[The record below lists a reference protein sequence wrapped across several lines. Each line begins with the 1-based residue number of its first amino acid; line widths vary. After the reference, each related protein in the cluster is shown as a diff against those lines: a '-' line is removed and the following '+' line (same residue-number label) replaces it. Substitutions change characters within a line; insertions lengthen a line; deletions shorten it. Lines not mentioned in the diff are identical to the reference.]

1 MTNAM
6 SDVQTMEAQHTTA
19 GGAPAPGEGVEE
31 CWMDFDG
38 ARMRY
43 LKAGAGPAFVL
54 LHGLLGY
61 SFSWRYTLPALA
73 PYATVYAPDM
83 LGAGFSDRP
92 RGIDHSMHATALRVL
107 RFIENLGLESFDLLG
122 TSRGGAVAMAVAAES
137 LKDTSRP
144 RLNRLVLVCPVNPYS
159 AHGKRLAPFFGTR
172 FGAAGFRWVT
182 DRMPF
187 LFPFW
192 HSRLYADRR
201 RILPGSLEGY
211 KAPLAI
217 PGLFEHGLSI
227 VRTWTADLQDLE
239 ELLPTLA
246 PIPTLLMCGS
256 KDSAVYASSME
267 PLGRHFAQAQ
277 KVVFPDIGHL
287 PYEECPEQF
296 NQALI
301 RFMTSQEKTSPLLAK
316 NARPFDPAQG
326 KNGAPV
332 SE

>member
-1 MTNAM
+1 M
-6 SDVQTMEAQHTTA
+6 SDVTTDLQMKEMQGTA
-19 GGAPAPGEGVEE
+19 VAAAPALGEGVEE

-43 LKAGAGPAFVL
+43 LKAGSGPAFIL

-73 PYATVYAPDM
+73 PYATAYAPDM

-267 PLGRHFAQAQ
+267 PLGRHFARVQM
-277 KVVFPDIGHL
+277 VIFPDTGHL
-287 PYEECPEQF
+287 PYEECPEEF

-301 RFMTSQEKTSPLLAK
+301 RFMTSQERTSPLLAK
-316 NARPFDPAQG
+316 NARPFDTAQG